1 MDELFK
7 TVIEQAPTMLGLVIL
22 AVVLYR
28 QNEKAQ
34 IQNDKLVERII
45 NLTVEMRDCVK
56 TVASAVGQQEETD

>member
-7 TVIEQAPTMLGLVIL
+7 TVIEQAPTMLGLVVL

-56 TVASAVGQQEETD
+56 TVASAVSQQEETD